1 MLTLRTAAEAAQAA
15 RRLARP
21 LALVPTL
28 GALHA
33 GHLALVEAA
42 RRDCAS
48 VMATIFVNPR
58 QFGPTADFLRYPRAL
73 AEDSRQLETVGVD
86 MLFAPSVAEMYPPGF
101 DTNIDPGPI
110 ATRYEGALRP
120 GHFRGVA
127 TVCAKLFAISGA
139 ECAYFGAKDA
149 QQVAVLLQLV
159 RDLALPTG
167 IVVVPTIRDEDGLA
181 LSSRNTYLRPAECQA
196 APGLYRALQAMADA
210 VTHGETNRDRIVA
223 AGRTVIASPLRE
235 AYLDVVDP
243 LTFEPLPD
251 IGARSAPCAVTA
263 IGSAWLGD
271 TRLIDNL
278 TLTVPAARNRADSHA
293 SGLHDA
299 ACDRYGFVSGDAAA
313 YAKRHPPALH
323 RVTQV
328 VPPALSPSR
337 RSR

>member
-21 LALVPTL
+21 LGLVPTM

-48 VMATIFVNPR
+48 VMATLFVNPL
-58 QFGPTADFLRYPRAL
+58 QFGPTEDFSRYPRAF
-73 AEDSRQLETVGVD
+73 AEDARQLEAAGVD
-86 MLFAPSVAEMYPPGF
+86 LLFAPSVEEMYPPGF
-101 DTNIDPGPI
+101 DTNIDPGAI

-127 TVCAKLFAISGA
+127 TVCAKLFAIAGA

-149 QQVAVLLQLV
+149 QQVAVLRQVV
-159 RDLALPTG
+159 RDLAIPTD
-167 IVVVPTIRDEDGLA
+167 IVVVPTVRDADGLA
-181 LSSRNTYLRPAECQA
+181 LSSRNTYLRPAERQA

-210 VTHGETNRDRIVA
+210 VTRGEMNRDRIVA
-223 AGRTVIASPLRE
+223 AGRTVIATPLRE

-243 LTFEPLPD
+243 LTFEPLQD
-251 IGARSAPCAVTA
+251 IGAYSGADTVTA

-271 TRLIDNL
+271 TRLLDNL
-278 TLTVPAARNRADSHA
+278 SLTVPAAANRSDLHA
-293 SGLHDA
+293 S
-299 ACDRYGFVSGDAAA
+299 
-313 YAKRHPPALH
+313 
-323 RVTQV
+323 VT
-328 VPPALSPSR
+328 R
-337 RSR
+337 